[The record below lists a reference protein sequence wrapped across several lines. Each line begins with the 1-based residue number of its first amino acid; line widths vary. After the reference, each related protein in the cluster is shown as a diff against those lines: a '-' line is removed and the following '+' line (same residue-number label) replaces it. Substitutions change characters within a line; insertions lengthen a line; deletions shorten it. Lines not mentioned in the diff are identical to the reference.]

1 MRRTHDLD
9 AKDRQILALL
19 EADARRANSDIAR
32 LTNLSAPTVAERI
45 ARLRDIGVIK
55 GFTVQIDAA
64 RVGLPILAVIQFR
77 PTKLNDDE
85 AAELVSKLPEVRD
98 CFRVTGDALLI
109 LIVRVADNECLRAFL
124 ADLYKHGDTRT
135 SVVLNTEFEQ
145 RPIFAPPEYERL

>member
-9 AKDRQILALL
+9 AKDQQILALL
-19 EADARRANSDIAR
+19 EADARRPNSEIAR
-32 LTNLSAPTVAERI
+32 LTALSAPTVAERI

-64 RVGLPILAVIQFR
+64 RVGLPIHAVIQFR

-98 CFRVTGDALLI
+98 CFRVTGEVLL
-109 LIVRVADNECLRAFL
+109 LVVVRVADTERLRTLL
-124 ADLYKHGDTRT
+124 AYLYKHGET
-135 SVVLNTEFEQ
+135 STSIVLNVEVEQ
-145 RPIFAPPEYERL
+145 RPIFITADPEHL